1 MFISWIR
8 GLEWFCM
15 SLAFAHQ
22 QGLTGHAIACKRDR
36 QALHHED
43 RFP

>member
-22 QGLTGHAIACKRDR
+22 QGLTGHAIARYGDR
-36 QALHHED
+36 LALRHED